1 MVSKFYSEMNK
12 VENHLK
18 ITWNKERVNTS
29 QSTRVEACN
38 LGYGL
43 RIGLERFVYDE
54 YRELFHQISVVN
66 KKKTVGD

>member
-38 LGYGL
+38 LGL
-43 RIGLERFVYDE
+43 GLERFVYDE

>member
-43 RIGLERFVYDE
+43 ERFVYDE
-54 YRELFHQISVVN
+54 YRELFHQISVVSKN
-66 KKKTVGD
+66 KTVGD